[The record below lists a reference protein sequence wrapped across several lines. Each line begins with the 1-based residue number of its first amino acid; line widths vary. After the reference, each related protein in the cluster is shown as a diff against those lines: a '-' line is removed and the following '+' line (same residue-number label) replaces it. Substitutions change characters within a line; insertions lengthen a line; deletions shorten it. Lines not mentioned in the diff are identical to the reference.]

1 MYVFTCM
8 EQTLDCFIINVKRRG
23 KNAGT
28 EFHYCWAGYILSY
41 SWLERDEKGQM
52 REKNGDS
59 LHAHP
64 EGRQK
69 SESKE

>member
-1 MYVFTCM
+1 MQ
-8 EQTLDCFIINVKRRG
+8 EQ
-23 KNAGT
+23 
-28 EFHYCWAGYILSY
+28 SY
-41 SWLERDEKGQM
+41 AIVGQVIFFLIPDWKGMKKDKQ
-52 REKNGDS
+52 EGKNGDS